1 MLFCVNWEM
10 FLLFLYLTRPIELNS
25 CFDIFN
31 LTQCIIDIIMMKN
44 NSIDSGCGFEIVHI
58 DGNTIKACNI
68 FINAFSIFK
77 CTNGSAII
85 EKNGV
90 EYRFSSGSHFCLSET
105 AHLRIS
111 QFSDDFTCVAC
122 KIDISFTTELYPY
135 LDNKIWSV
143 IDHSNPEVIKLKEF
157 QMLDVIFGQLNIIFN
172 VDNFQFKRQIALHT
186 MINYILVM
194 FNILKLHIDINET
207 QGEPTSML
215 NNTMLDRFYLL
226 CSQHHTKERNIEFY
240 TQKLHISKRHLYN
253 IVNSSIQCSPKQL
266 LDNFIIGTIKKLLLT
281 TSLSIQQIAEMLN
294 FPDQSTLRQFFK
306 RNMGQS
312 PLEYRKS
319 NKQ

>member
-1 MLFCVNWEM
+1 MEKSNC
-10 FLLFLYLTRPIELNS
+10 
-25 CFDIFN
+25 
-31 LTQCIIDIIMMKN
+31 
-44 NSIDSGCGFEIVHI
+44 IDSECGFEIVSI
-58 DGNTIKACNI
+58 DANSIKKCNI
-68 FINAFSIFK
+68 FINTFSIFK
-77 CTNGSAII
+77 CTNGHAII

-90 EYRFSSGSHFCLSET
+90 AYHFCCGTHLCLSET
-105 AHLRIS
+105 AHLRIV
-111 QFSDDFTCVAC
+111 QFSEDFICVAC
-122 KIDISFTTELYPY
+122 NIDISFTTELYPY
-135 LDNKIWSV
+135 LDNKIWNV
-143 IDHSNPEVIKLKEF
+143 LDHSNPEDVKLKEF
-157 QMLDVIFGQLNIIFN
+157 QMLDIIFGQLNIIYN

-186 MINYILVM
+186 MINYILVTY
-194 FNILKLHIDINET
+194 NILKLHIDINEN
-207 QGEPTSML
+207 QGEAPTIL

-266 LDNFIIGTIKKLLLT
+266 LDNFIVGTIKKLLLT
-281 TSLSIQQIAEMLN
+281 TSLSIQQISEMLN

-312 PLEYRKS
+312 PLAYRRE

>member
-1 MLFCVNWEM
+1 MEK
-10 FLLFLYLTRPIELNS
+10 NS
-25 CFDIFN
+25 
-31 LTQCIIDIIMMKN
+31 
-44 NSIDSGCGFEIVHI
+44 SIDSGCGFEIVHM
-58 DGNTIKACNI
+58 DVHTIKECNI
-68 FINAFSIFK
+68 FINTFSIFK

-85 EKNGV
+85 EKDGIT
-90 EYRFSSGSHFCLSET
+90 YRFCSGTHFCLYET
-105 AHLRIS
+105 AHLRVV
-111 QFSDDFTCVAC
+111 QFSDDFSCISC
-122 KIDISFTTELYPY
+122 NIDISFTTELYPY

-143 IDHSNPEVIKLKEF
+143 IDYSNPEVIKLKEF
-157 QMLDVIFGQLNIIFN
+157 QMLDIIFGQLNIIYN

-194 FNILKLHIDINET
+194 YNILKLHIDINKT
-207 QGEPTSML
+207 HGEVPTML
-215 NNTMLDRFYLL
+215 NNTMVDRFYLL

-253 IVNSSIQCSPKQL
+253 LVNSSVQCSPKQL

-281 TSLSIQQIAEMLN
+281 TSLSIQQISEMLN

-306 RNMGQS
+306 RKIGQS
-312 PLEYRKS
+312 PLAYRKE